1 MNWYSFTFSEKKSH
15 RFRRHFVFWLLWW
28 IYFIVTYF
36 YYLQTGLQKIEF
48 ESWNFPFFIKSIL
61 LLSIHIT
68 ACYYFINYLMPQ
80 YLFKARYTA
89 MIMHILVLGFLILLS
104 SYFIHRSVLPV
115 INTVFNYNPSIAS
128 QNIWWTSITSGL
140 LSTPKVISAAAAIK
154 LLKRWWLK
162 QKEKERLEK
171 EKLMTDLELLKAQ
184 MHPEFLFSSLDNICL
199 MVQRKKADSASM
211 LLLKL
216 ADILSYILYECDNKL
231 VLLEKEIK
239 VIKDYLVLEKN
250 RMGNKLEIDVAMK
263 GEAGTKMI
271 VPLLLFSFIENGFLY
286 IADKKLERNW
296 VNLEFQ
302 IETNEITMKLIH
314 GKTAE
319 PIVLPANE
327 NAIAKAI
334 KRLEFFYPG
343 NYELKTTVEPEIMM
357 TNLRIVLEESMI
369 ENENS
374 IDIPEQ
380 ITYAAV

>member
-1 MNWYSFTFSEKKSH
+1 MNWYSFIFSEKKSH
-15 RFRRHFVFWLLWW
+15 RLQRHFVFWLLWW

-48 ESWNFPFFIKSIL
+48 ESWSFPFFIKSIL

-68 ACYYFINYLMPQ
+68 SCYYFINYLMPQ

-104 SYFIHRSVLPV
+104 SYFIHKSVLPV
-115 INTVFNYNPSIAS
+115 INTVFNYNPAIAS
-128 QNIWWTSITSGL
+128 QHIWWTSITSGL
-140 LSTPKVISAAAAIK
+140 LSAPKVISAAAAIK

-199 MVQRKKADSASM
+199 MVQRKKVDSASM

-239 VIKDYLVLEKN
+239 VIKDYIVLEKN
-250 RMGNKLEIDVAMK
+250 RMGNRLEIDVAVK
-263 GEAGTKMI
+263 GETGTKMI

-296 VNLEFQ
+296 INLEFQ

-314 GKTAE
+314 GKTTE
-319 PIVLPANE
+319 LLVLPANE
-327 NAIAKAI
+327 NSIAKAI
-334 KRLEFFYPG
+334 KRLDFFYPG

-374 IDIPEQ
+374 IVIPEQ